1 MIISNMLDKDLYDT
15 YYSLED
21 LYSILK
27 KLDLDINHLE
37 SLDNNELFK
46 IAISNGIEDLAEFL
60 YIHCEIEFELLE
72 LMATT
77 TPMFISS
84 DSSEHSINKIENIQ
98 NGNEGIR
105 ILVDGKNGRINKVVK
120 RLIELKKYSTIRS
133 KDKKFWYKFNK
144 KYIASF
150 Y

>member
-1 MIISNMLDKDLYDT
+1 MLDTNLYDT

-21 LYSILK
+21 LYYNLK
-27 KLDLDINHLE
+27 KINFNINYLE
-37 SLDNNELFK
+37 SLDKNELFK
-46 IAISNGIEDLAEFL
+46 IAVSNGIEDLAEFL

-72 LMATT
+72 LMNMT
-77 TPMFISS
+77 TPIFIP
-84 DSSEHSINKIENIQ
+84 SIDQENTTNKIENIQ

-105 ILVDGKNGRINKVVK
+105 ISIDGKDGRINKVIK
-120 RLIELKKYSTIRS
+120 RLIELKKYSTMRS

-144 KYIASF
+144 KYIPSF

>member
-1 MIISNMLDKDLYDT
+1 MLDTNLYDT

-21 LYSILK
+21 LYSIFK
-27 KLDLDINHLE
+27 KLGLNINQLE
-37 SLDNNELFK
+37 NLDNNELFK
-46 IAISNGIEDLAEFL
+46 FSVSNGIEELAEFL

-72 LMATT
+72 LMNMT
-77 TPMFISS
+77 TPIFIPS
-84 DSSEHSINKIENIQ
+84 DNQEQSTNKIENIQ

-105 ILVDGKNGRINKVVK
+105 ISVDGKDGRINKVIK
-120 RLIELKKYSTIRS
+120 RLIELKKYSTMHS

-144 KYIASF
+144 KYITNF

>member
-1 MIISNMLDKDLYDT
+1 MIISNMLDKDLYNT

-21 LYSILK
+21 LYYNLGKSN
-27 KLDLDINHLE
+27 LDIEQVQN
-37 SLDNNELFK
+37 LDNNELFK
-46 IAISNGIEDLAEFL
+46 IAISNGIEELAEFL

-72 LMATT
+72 LMNMTI
-77 TPMFISS
+77 PIFIPS
-84 DSSEHSINKIENIQ
+84 DNQEQFTNKIENIK

-105 ILVDGKNGRINKVVK
+105 ILIDGKDGRINKVVNH
-120 RLIELKKYSTIRS
+120 LIELKKYSTMRS

-144 KYIASF
+144 KYITNF